1 MGRRLPF
8 PLSGASLPRA
18 PHPCATQNRRPPGSR
33 PAGFSARPGAGPPRK
48 KIRFSPGRPSA
59 ETCSAKKSGFSGPAG
74 GLDNPLDLAAVIY

>member
-8 PLSGASLPRA
+8 PLSGASPPSREPPGRFL
-18 PHPCATQNRRPPGSR
+18 RPPR
-33 PAGFSARPGAGPPRK
+33 RWPPPRK